1 MARKPTFSPDQD
13 MDNVTP
19 QDLQDAQTRTKERRA
34 YNEASGNLPKTED
47 EARAKIQKQ
56 ILSSPKNTYSG
67 ENTNAMGDTYKKGG
81 MTASAR
87 ADGCATKG
95 KTKGRFV

>member
-19 QDLQDAQTRTKERRA
+19 QDLADAKMRTKQQAA
-34 YNEASGNLPKTED
+34 YSQAKMIGPKET
-47 EARAKIQKQ
+47 APAKSPEQKV
-56 ILSSPKNTYSG
+56 PTNSG
-67 ENTNAMGDTYKKGG
+67 ETTNAMGDTYKKGG

>member
-1 MARKPTFSPDQD
+1 MARKPTFSPNQD

-19 QDLQDAQTRTKERRA
+19 QDLADAKMRTKQQAA
-34 YNEASGNLPKTED
+34 YSQAKMIGPKET
-47 EARAKIQKQ
+47 APAKSPEQKV
-56 ILSSPKNTYSG
+56 PTNSG
-67 ENTNAMGDTYKKGG
+67 ETTNAMGDTYKKGG

>member
-1 MARKPTFSPDQD
+1 

-19 QDLQDAQTRTKERRA
+19 QDLADAKMRTKQQAA
-34 YNEASGNLPKTED
+34 YSQAKMIGPKET
-47 EARAKIQKQ
+47 APAKSPEQKV
-56 ILSSPKNTYSG
+56 PTNSG
-67 ENTNAMGDTYKKGG
+67 ETTNAMGDTYKKGG